1 MNKYNI
7 LALSLLIGGAT
18 SAQTLEDA
26 VKKTENERYDLA
38 SGVYKKLIANE
49 STNGN
54 NYYYFGESLVK
65 DDKLDSAKIIWQQGL
80 KNDEENPLNYVGYA
94 KYLWFSGD
102 TIKANENIEIAFDLT
117 KKKWHPQKAE
127 VLRQV
132 ATIYIETE
140 KNKKLDA
147 AIALLDKAIDIEPEN
162 PDNYIV
168 KGDALDIKTPENG
181 SPAIKNYNQALSLR
195 PNSPK
200 AVLRTAKLYKRA
212 KNYKLANQKFKE
224 AQALDPNFAPAY
236 RENAE
241 LNMMFNQAESAIE
254 NWEKYLALNNTDE
267 SRYRYATSLFQGEKY
282 TEAIKELEGLQK
294 RGFNNFYMD
303 RMLAYSYCQ
312 AKGLDPLEASE
323 KGLAYL
329 ANFFKTA
336 PEDNVYASDYRFK
349 GLLLNKK
356 GEDSLAIIE
365 LEKSVEMDSENKGD
379 ALGDIADIYVKKKD
393 YVKAIDAFNRKSEGD
408 PALLSVKELYNVAKA
423 YYFGEQN
430 FAAADSCFANLAE
443 RSPTY
448 APAYLWRGRSSFNM
462 DLDNELWLAKE
473 HYAKFL
479 EVVGEDKFS
488 APANKSSVIEA
499 CKYLGDYFVNNEEF
513 KDLEAAK
520 KYWGVLL
527 ELVPDD
533 NQANAF
539 FQENKM

>member
-7 LALSLLIGGAT
+7 IALSLLVGGFS

-26 VKKTENERYDLA
+26 IKKTENERYDVA
-38 SGVYKKLIANE
+38 SGMYKSLISKEA
-49 STNGN
+49 TNGN
-54 NYYYFGESLVK
+54 NYYYFGESLTK
-65 DDKLDSAKIIWQQGL
+65 DDKLDSAKIIWEQGL
-80 KNDEENPLNYVGYA
+80 KSDVENPMNYVGYA
-94 KYLWFSGD
+94 KYLWFKGD
-102 TIKANENIEIAFDLT
+102 TVKANKNIDIAFDLT

-147 AIALLDKAIDIEPEN
+147 AIALLDKAIEIEPNN

-181 SPAIKNYNQALSLR
+181 SPAIKNYNQALSLN

-212 KNYKLANQKFKE
+212 KNYKLANQKYKE

-254 NWEKYLALNNTDE
+254 NWEKYLALNNTSE

-294 RGFNNFYMD
+294 IGFNNFYID

-312 AKGLDPLEASE
+312 ADGLDPMVASE
-323 KGLAYL
+323 KGLNYL
-329 ANFFKTA
+329 AEFFKNA
-336 PEDNVYASDYRFK
+336 PKDNVYASDYRFK

-356 GEDSLAIIE
+356 GEDSLAVIE
-365 LEKSVEMDSENKGD
+365 LEKAVTMDPENKGD
-379 ALGDIADIYVKKKD
+379 ALGDIADIYIKNKD
-393 YVKAIDAFNRKSEGD
+393 YVNAINALNRKSDGD
-408 PALLSVKELYNVAKA
+408 PAALSVKELYNVAKA

-430 FAAADSCFANLAE
+430 YAAADSCFANLAE
-443 RSPTY
+443 RSPSY
-448 APAYLWRGRSSFNM
+448 APAYLWRGRASFNM
-462 DLDNELWLAKE
+462 DLQNELWLAKE

-479 EVVGEDKFS
+479 EVVGEENLK
-488 APANKSSVIEA
+488 APSNKSSVVEA
-499 CKYLGDYFVNNEEF
+499 CKYLGDYYVNNEEN
-513 KDLEAAK
+513 KNIEEAK
-520 KYWGVLL
+520 KYWGIVL

-533 NQANAF
+533 NQATAF
-539 FQENKM
+539 FQEHKI